1 VLSSRFAVAVH
12 ILAVQ
17 AFYRD
22 RALTSQFI
30 AGSVNTNPV
39 VVRRIL
45 GRLRRAGLVRLRSG
59 PQGGS
64 ELVKAPSRI
73 KLAEVYKAVEPG
85 ELLALHRSKPN
96 PHCPV
101 GSCIQDVLSGVFTD
115 AEEAFDRALGGTSL
129 ADVARDVERRG
140 RRAKL

>member
-1 VLSSRFAVAVH
+1 MLSSRFAVAVH

-17 AFYRD
+17 ALHRD

-45 GRLRRAGLVRLRSG
+45 GRLRQAGLVRLKSG
-59 PQGGS
+59 PKGGS
-64 ELVKAPSRI
+64 ELVKPPSRI
-73 KLAEVYKAVEPG
+73 RLAEVYKAVEPG
-85 ELLALHRSKPN
+85 ELFALHRSKPN
-96 PHCPV
+96 PQCPV
-101 GSCIQDVLSGVFTD
+101 GRCIQDVLSSVFTD
-115 AEEAFDRALGGTSL
+115 AEEAFGKALGETSL

-140 RRAKL
+140 DRARH